1 MKKSKRRLRKPI
13 RRFLQ
18 TIVFF
23 VLAALADLAIISY
36 GLATQERFFWVMLIG
51 LCLAANA
58 WLAHEIYEK
67 HERRYRS
74 RGRRKSVIRKDLA
87 A

>member
-1 MKKSKRRLRKPI
+1 MKKRKRRLRKPI
-13 RRFLQ
+13 RRVLQ
-18 TIVFF
+18 TLVFTPA
-23 VLAALADLAIISY
+23 AALADITIISY

-67 HERRYRS
+67 SERRGKS
-74 RGRRKSVIRKDLA
+74 NGRRENSIRRDIA

>member
-1 MKKSKRRLRKPI
+1 MKKRKRRLRKPI

-18 TIVFF
+18 TLVFAP
-23 VLAALADLAIISY
+23 LAALADLAIISWA
-36 GLATQERFFWVMLIG
+36 LTDQNRVFWILLIT

-67 HERRYRS
+67 HEGKVKKH
-74 RGRRKSVIRKDLA
+74 GRRESVIREDFA